1 MKATTKLIAS
11 LSFAAIAGIAPA
23 AYADTD
29 SGNYSKETKQ
39 QGEDKAFFEAQ
50 VLKEA
55 SWTFPAIDEYMQ
67 QRKAALA
74 RADAD
79 KAAKGQAALAK

>member
-11 LSFAAIAGIAPA
+11 LSFAAVTGIAPA

-29 SGNYSKETKQ
+29 SANYSTGTKQ

-55 SWTFPAIDEYMQ
+55 GWTFPAIEEYIKE
-67 QRKAALA
+67 RKAALA
-74 RADAD
+74 RAEAD